1 MATIWHAGATGFFKK
16 VGGGG
21 GGHTVSNIG
30 YRTDCDD
37 DLIGSWFF

>member
-1 MATIWHAGATGFFKK
+1 MATIWHTGTTGFFKK
-16 VGGGG
+16 VGG